1 MKRRLLASLAV
12 ALIAICT
19 ISAAPVEFVF
29 GGLDQHA
36 EVLGGFLPSF
46 LKAGAGYNGFSLID
60 GNTTQINLLVGG
72 GYSQRK
78 VWQTPYEGVVQD
90 FDPIV
95 YDTIRAE
102 WEVGISQGL
111 LQSTVPGKDLL
122 TFSAGYIG
130 RYERNIDS
138 FREGKV
144 RDNNG
149 EYVIRSLDGYL
160 GSGDYDGAIYPDLR
174 GDRQHLGTLFSF
186 DVMLDMMDDQAM
198 YSNGLLANASA
209 EWAPL
214 VLNSALDGV
223 ADYYSLTFNVV
234 GAYTPYSFVEDGQH
248 WFSLTLVDRF
258 NVNWTDGEEVP
269 VYAQGP
275 VSLGR
280 KVRGY
285 NTWTYNTQFTV
296 VNNFDIRLAGPDWN
310 SIFPRVNL
318 FFDIGYGCGDY
329 FNTDI
334 AGDNFLMSAGAQ
346 LTVSFFDFIDL
357 GYQIAYLFDGYKF
370 SEGPETRVTGSF
382 TFFLDF

>member
-1 MKRRLLASLAV
+1 MKRRLLASLVV

-60 GNTTQINLLVGG
+60 GNTTQINQIVGG

-78 VWQTPYEGVVQD
+78 VWQTPVTGSVQD
-90 FDPIV
+90 HDPIV

-102 WEVGISQGL
+102 WEVGLSQGL

-122 TFSAGYIG
+122 TLSVGYIG

-144 RDNNG
+144 RNNNG
-149 EYVIRSLDGYL
+149 EYVIDSLDNRIGK
-160 GSGDYDGAIYPDLR
+160 DYEGAIYPDLR

-186 DVMLDMMDDQAM
+186 DVMLDMMDDQGM
-198 YSNGLLANASA
+198 YSNGLLANASV

-214 VLNSALDGV
+214 ALNSALDGV
-223 ADYYSLTFNVV
+223 ADYYSLTFNAV

-248 WFSLTLVDRF
+248 WFSLTFVDRF

-296 VNNFDIRLAGPDWN
+296 VNNLDLRLAGPDWH
-310 SIFPRVNL
+310 SI
-318 FFDIGYGCGDY
+318 
-329 FNTDI
+329 
-334 AGDNFLMSAGAQ
+334 
-346 LTVSFFDFIDL
+346 L

-370 SEGPETRVTGSF
+370 SEGPDTSVTGSF

>member
-160 GSGDYDGAIYPDLR
+160 GSDDYDGAIYPDLR

-186 DVMLDMMDDQAM
+186 DVMLDMMDDQGM

-296 VNNFDIRLAGPDWN
+296 VNNFDIRLAGPDWH

-370 SEGPETRVTGSF
+370 SEGPETSVTGSF